1 MLGWGISLMVVGAL
15 SFALPLMG
23 RQFLLVSLVGLTG
36 IGSVVAGLVLFI
48 VGVMLFF
55 AGGGGRFFGSSELT
69 VVDPRDKKP
78 DRISTSGQP
87 IVAKAASP
95 THLPTGGNRPAG
107 EGSFRI
113 GTNAPLQ
120 PVAFAATATN
130 LALEGSEEAMN
141 ELVST
146 NAGTSEEF
154 RSKIGA
160 ARFHFLALHA
170 AVYYVCAE
178 RVCSSDVRVME
189 KVGNGLATSFAFVF
203 DKDGDTANGMAEQM
217 YGLFQT
223 YAASLL
229 QELLVGPG
237 DNPFSLGATAELL
250 ASNVAV
256 QCDINLAAAEKAVD
270 KLRVE
275 MVCANHG
282 IKLLMTYLATK
293 HIVFAG

>member
-1 MLGWGISLMVVGAL
+1 
-15 SFALPLMG
+15 
-23 RQFLLVSLVGLTG
+23 
-36 IGSVVAGLVLFI
+36 
-48 VGVMLFF
+48 
-55 AGGGGRFFGSSELT
+55 
-69 VVDPRDKKP
+69 
-78 DRISTSGQP
+78 
-87 IVAKAASP
+87 
-95 THLPTGGNRPAG
+95 
-107 EGSFRI
+107 
-113 GTNAPLQ
+113 
-120 PVAFAATATN
+120 
-130 LALEGSEEAMN
+130 MN